1 MTPLPGV
8 CPVLHARHC
17 ASFVQIKAG
26 RFAGLKRFHAQI
38 SVSIAQKGFKCSYH
52 CARVCGWGEDVLV
65 FWARQLGGGGVHSVW
80 QCQMEVCPLSA
91 CTRTPRAGRKSEE
104 QHSAWPERCVRRLAD
119 RRAPE
124 AFHFFL
130 RVARDSRT
138 PTRTGSTRACQSE
151 SARGFRESYRILRPA
166 KLPLT
171 TDAHA
176 RRHADAPQTEL
187 SGRGRRGVLR
197 VLVSCQFWKFS
208 SIPFFF

>member
-1 MTPLPGV
+1 MSWCFG
-8 CPVLHARHC
+8 R
-17 ASFVQIKAG
+17 AS
-26 RFAGLKRFHAQI
+26 
-38 SVSIAQKGFKCSYH
+38 
-52 CARVCGWGEDVLV
+52 W
-65 FWARQLGGGGVHSVW
+65 GGGALCVAMSNGGVSAECVYTHPAGWKEIGRATLRVAG
-80 QCQMEVCPLSA
+80 EVGSA
-91 CTRTPRAGRKSEE
+91 SRGQTCAGGI
-104 QHSAWPERCVRRLAD
+104 P
-119 RRAPE
+119 
-124 AFHFFL
+124 FFL

-197 VLVSCQFWKFS
+197 VLVSYQFWKFS
-208 SIPFFF
+208 SIHIFRETKRPTASRSVNKTPRFIRKPRACCSVMFAVR